1 LATAE
6 GGKNS
11 EGEEKEFTGK
21 LFLIVGP
28 SGSGKGTV
36 IDEIEKQYPGF
47 VFPVSHTT
55 RDPRKGEVDGD
66 TYHFT
71 SKEKFK
77 AMIEAGEFL
86 EYAVVHSDNYY
97 GTSKED
103 ILGPLRQGSVVIR
116 EVDIQ
121 GFHSIRDLLPEENLV
136 SIFMKVSDLEDLTQ
150 RILRRGELPKEELQR
165 RLQSAQKELEQAK
178 DCNYQVENQWGKI
191 GECVRAVLKIILAE
205 IKDLY

>member
-1 LATAE
+1 MTSEE
-6 GGKNS
+6 GQ
-11 EGEEKEFTGK
+11 EITGK

-36 IDEIEKQYPGF
+36 IMEIKKKYAGF
-47 VFPVSHTT
+47 SYPVSYTT
-55 RDPRKGEVDGD
+55 REPREGELDGEV
-66 TYHFT
+66 YHYV

-77 AMIEAGEFL
+77 EMIEAGEFL

-103 ILGPLRQGSVVIR
+103 IMGPLRQGGVVIR

-121 GFHSIRDLLPEENLV
+121 GFHSIRDIVPAEHLV
-136 SIFMKVSDLEDLTQ
+136 SIFMEVRDSEDLKG
-150 RILRRGELPKEELQR
+150 RILRRGKISDDELAH
-165 RLQSAQKELEQAK
+165 RLESAQKEIAQSG
-178 DCNYQVENQWGKI
+178 DCDYQVNNEWGNVRD
-191 GECVRAVLKIILAE
+191 CVYTVEQIILSE